1 MALRQAVQINSISGL
16 CLTKLDVLDGIER
29 IRICVG
35 YEGPGGTSGTPRFA
49 SEYYSDIRP
58 VYEEVDGWSEST
70 LGVRHLEDL
79 PANARAYLTRIEE
92 TVGAPIDII
101 STGPDRKETIVLK
114 DPFAA
119 AAG

>member
-16 CLTKLDVLDGIER
+16 CLTKLDVLDGLEQ

-35 YEGPGGTSGTPRFA
+35 YEGPDGVSGTPRFG
-49 SEYYSDIRP
+49 SEYYSQIKPLYEDVPGWKDSTVGIRR
-58 VYEEVDGWSEST
+58 Y
-70 LGVRHLEDL
+70 EDL
-79 PANARAYLTRIEE
+79 PQGAKGYLKRIEE

-101 STGPDRKETIVLK
+101 STGPGRAETIVLK

-119 AAG
+119 